1 MPIQENSFDYHRWW
15 LNAEDIIS
23 ESVPGQ
29 YESIGVAPETY
40 ADWSKTMRKPI
51 YAWLELRWT
60 PMTQEKADAIGREKQ
75 LEEQFMGALDV
86 FIRFLTK
93 HPELPTAAI
102 RPLLEEVIGRYYID
116 HKNEHANPVGY
127 IENLVWDIDKFIE
140 LAQREKACIIN
151 GNRMQNHQGMPWVRF
166 CTNRLM
172 SWLVSWACGQSIA
185 DTQCGYRYISSEI
198 LRAITLTSGDFEIE
212 SEILI
217 KSSKKGFKVY
227 SVPIKTIYRDEV
239 SQIHPLKDTLRFIRY
254 FVKEIFNL

>member
-1 MPIQENSFDYHRWW
+1 MKIAILIPAYNESKTIGPLVKTLRAKGLDVIVIDDGSKDNCGEVAQKKGAVVMRNEPNQGKGYSLQKGFDYILKHGYDGVI
-15 LNAEDIIS
+15 AMDGD
-23 ESVPGQ
+23 GQ
-29 YESIGVAPETY
+29 HDTG
-40 ADWSKTMRKPI
+40 
-51 YAWLELRWT
+51 
-60 PMTQEKADAIGREKQ
+60 
-75 LEEQFMGALDV
+75 
-86 FIRFLTK
+86 
-93 HPELPTAAI
+93 
-102 RPLLEEVIGRYYID
+102 
-116 HKNEHANPVGY
+116 
-127 IENLVWDIDKFIE
+127 DIDKFIE